1 MKYSSVEGYERDVSP
16 VLDSKLRVYKY
27 KWEIKDE
34 YGQCVAGGWALDPW
48 TSSELSARAAKLL
61 AQAAR
66 DKSLE
71 ASVYQLEMD
80 MGELGQ

>member
-48 TSSELSARAAKLL
+48 TSSE
-61 AQAAR
+61 
-66 DKSLE
+66 
-71 ASVYQLEMD
+71 
-80 MGELGQ
+80 